1 MKRFTGVLVD
11 TMRALRRSLWPD
23 RQNFVLE
30 SVAVVLAI
38 IVALI
43 WVTELYEGVL

>member
-1 MKRFTGVLVD
+1 MKRFTRVLVRA
-11 TMRALRRSLWPD
+11 MRALRLSLWPD

-43 WVTELYEGVL
+43 WVTKLYEGVL